1 MSTSCKELLSSEEN
15 IERMAR
21 TLFDIKYGNER
32 LDWNHWG
39 WLAQDAKTWC
49 IEVTRAMVT
58 SLLRE
63 DENIKKE

>member
-1 MSTSCKELLSSEEN
+1 
-15 IERMAR
+15 MAR